1 MVEASRAEAN
11 IEKIGKRFY
20 ELSKQLGK
28 PIDLLLNTK
37 SLDEWKQKLGDTKEM
52 QQTVAQFET
61 LIRQA
66 TAYAKA
72 LEKINQT
79 TKGGTQRGAV
89 ADVTEQDKWFAQR
102 QAQATAMESAAR
114 SERERRAQDF
124 GKQLEGVNRLD
135 KAWKELDAR
144 IKSGTASAKEFGDY
158 LSSGV
163 LSQKTMNA
171 MHWVVCRGIFVMPIY
186 LQFSV

>member
-1 MVEASRAEAN
+1 MAITPDMSPEQLVFQIMVEASRAEAN

-124 GKQLEGVNRLD
+124 GKPEKPDSAPVAQLDR
-135 KAWKELDAR
+135 
-144 IKSGTASAKEFGDY
+144 ASAYGYNK
-158 LSSGV
+158 
-163 LSQKTMNA
+163 
-171 MHWVVCRGIFVMPIY
+171 
-186 LQFSV
+186 